1 MSRRGVFPSA
11 LQYGEWRSRVFFAS
25 NSKVRK
31 AMVTWCKRLFASGIL
46 LVMSVTAVSQGIDS
60 SDLITERPD
69 PPGTA
74 TVVDIA
80 IYLLDIDE
88 VDDVSQKFSVD
99 MFLRSRWQDSRLAV
113 AADQR
118 TGKLRQLSLEEIW
131 TPHAVV
137 VNDRGLELQLPR
149 VGTVDDVGNVTYRQ
163 RMSGELA
170 ATLKLREFPF
180 DTQRLEI
187 DIVSYLYAPTE
198 VRFAS
203 TIQIIDDS
211 EAFSAIG
218 WQFKILDAEIGEF
231 EIPSEQIIRSRTTY
245 VIEAERDA
253 QYYLLT
259 MLLPMTLIV
268 FMAWTVFWLQ
278 PDIVPPRI
286 GISTAAI
293 FSLIAFGFSMRL
305 SLPPVSYMTRA
316 DIFVIGC
323 TLLVFVAL
331 GVAVIGSRLAKS
343 ERMETALRINAIS
356 RWLYATLFFVVVV
369 MALRV

>member
-1 MSRRGVFPSA
+1 
-11 LQYGEWRSRVFFAS
+11 
-25 NSKVRK
+25 
-31 AMVTWCKRLFASGIL
+31 MVTI
-46 LVMSVTAVSQGIDS
+46 TAVSQVFDP

-74 TVVDIA
+74 TGVDVA
-80 IYLLDIDE
+80 VYLLDVDAI
-88 VDDVSQKFSVD
+88 DDVNQKFSVD
-99 MFLRSRWQDSRLAV
+99 MFLRIKWQDTRLALT
-113 AADQR
+113 ADQQ
-118 TGKLRQLSLEEIW
+118 TGKLRQLSLEQIW
-131 TPHAVV
+131 TPHAII
-137 VNDRGLELQLPR
+137 VNDRGLELQLPL
-149 VGTVDDVGNVTYRQ
+149 VATVDDVGNVTYRQ

-170 ATLKLREFPF
+170 ANLQFREFPF

-187 DIVSYLYAPTE
+187 DIVSYLYSPKE
-198 VRFAS
+198 IRFAS
-203 TIQIIDDS
+203 NIQTIGDS
-211 EAFSAIG
+211 VVFSAIG
-218 WQFKILDAEIGEF
+218 WRFEILDAEIGEF
-231 EIPSEQIIRSRTTY
+231 KIPSEQIVRARTTY
-245 VIEAERDA
+245 VVQAKRDA

-323 TLLVFVAL
+323 TLLVFLAL

-343 ERMETALRINAIS
+343 ERMEKALQINAIS
-356 RWLYATLFFVVVV
+356 RWLYAILFFVVVAI
-369 MALRV
+369 ALRI